1 MRTGD
6 IAMKSQLQITFRN
19 MQRSE
24 EIEGW
29 IRAEA
34 AKLETFYSQ
43 LMGCRV
49 AVEVPHRHHRKGSPY
64 HVRIDLTVPQGEIVV
79 KREPS
84 LNARARQLGER
95 EIKKH
100 AEVNTPHK
108 NLRIAINEA
117 FKAAGR
123 RLQDYA
129 RRQRGD
135 TKSHAPLPEARVSK
149 IFPRE
154 GYGFLTSDDGREIYF
169 HKNSV
174 LGRAFPH
181 LKVGTTVKFVEEPG
195 DNGPQASTVRVV
207 PKQGMQQAAKGTAA
221 SVG

>member
-1 MRTGD
+1 
-6 IAMKSQLQITFRN
+6 MKSQMQITYRN
-19 MQRSE
+19 LKPSE

-29 IRAEA
+29 ILAEA
-34 AKLETFYSQ
+34 AKLESLYSQ

-64 HVRIDLTVPQGEIVV
+64 HIRIDLTVPQGEIVV

-95 EIKKH
+95 EIKKNS
-100 AEVNTPHK
+100 EVKIPHK
-108 NLRIAINEA
+108 NLRQAINDA

-135 TKSHAPLPEARVSK
+135 IKTHARPPEARVSRVV
-149 IFPRE
+149 PRE
-154 GYGFLTSDDGREIYF
+154 DYGFLTSEDGREIYF

-174 LGRAFPH
+174 LGRAFPR
-181 LKVGTTVKFVEEPG
+181 LKVGTHVRFVEEAG
-195 DNGPQASTVRVV
+195 EKGPQASTVRIV
-207 PKQGMQQAAKGTAA
+207 PQRRMQPAAKGMAG
-221 SVG
+221 SVD

>member
-1 MRTGD
+1 
-6 IAMKSQLQITFRN
+6 MKSELRITFRD
-19 MQRSE
+19 MKTSKEVE
-24 EIEGW
+24 EW

-34 AKLETFYSQ
+34 AKLDTFYTQ

-49 AVEVPHRHHRKGSPY
+49 AVELLHRHHRKGRPY
-64 HVRIDLTVPQGEIVV
+64 HIRIDLTVPQGEIIV

-84 LNARARQLGER
+84 LGPRARQLGER
-95 EIKKH
+95 EVRKQG
-100 AEVNTPHK
+100 EVKIRHK
-108 NLRIAINEA
+108 DLRQAINDA

-135 TKSHAPLPEARVSK
+135 IKSHELPSEARVSK

-169 HKNSV
+169 HKNSI
-174 LGRAFPH
+174 LGRAFSR
-181 LKVGTTVKFVEEPG
+181 LTVGTTVRFVEEQG
-195 DNGPQASTVRVV
+195 EKGPQASTVRIV
-207 PKQGMQQAAKGTAA
+207 PMRRISQAGKGSEA
-221 SVG
+221 

>member
-1 MRTGD
+1 
-6 IAMKSQLQITFRN
+6 MKSQLQITFRN
-19 MQRSE
+19 MEPSK
-24 EIEGW
+24 EIQEW

-34 AKLETFYSQ
+34 AKLDLLYSQ

-49 AVEVPHRHHRKGSPY
+49 MVEVPHRHRRKGSPY
-64 HVRIDLTVPQGEIVV
+64 HIRIDLTVPHGEIVV

-84 LNARARQLGER
+84 LSAQARHLGER
-95 EIKKH
+95 QIKKH
-100 AEVNTPHK
+100 AELKIPHK
-108 NLRIAINEA
+108 NLRIAIDEA

-135 TKSHAPLPEARVSK
+135 TKSRASLPKARVSK
-149 IFPRE
+149 ILPHG

-174 LGRAFPH
+174 LGRAFSR
-181 LKVGTTVKFVEEPG
+181 LKVGTCVRFVEEPG
-195 DNGPQASTVRVV
+195 EKGPQASTVRVIT
-207 PKQGMQQAAKGTAA
+207 KQGIQQPAKQTAA
-221 SVG
+221 

>member
-149 IFPRE
+149 ILPHE

>member
-1 MRTGD
+1 
-6 IAMKSQLQITFRN
+6 MKSQMQITFRN
-19 MQRSE
+19 MKPSE

-34 AKLETFYSQ
+34 AKLETLYSQ

-64 HVRIDLTVPQGEIVV
+64 HIRIDLTVPHGEIVV

-95 EIKKH
+95 EIKKNS
-100 AEVNTPHK
+100 EVKIPHK
-108 NLRIAINEA
+108 NLRTAINDA

-135 TKSHAPLPEARVSK
+135 IKTHAPLPEARVSK
-149 IFPRE
+149 IVPRE
-154 GYGFLTSDDGREIYF
+154 DYGFLTSDDGREIYF

-174 LGRAFPH
+174 LGRAFPR
-181 LKVGTTVKFVEEPG
+181 LKVGTTVRFVEEAG
-195 DNGPQASTVRVV
+195 EEGPQASTVRIV
-207 PKQGMQQAAKGTAA
+207 PPTKNTA
-221 SVG
+221 SG